1 MSCTRTLTSILRD
14 CDQNIGGIKKI
25 WIAAYVENAA
35 TYSES
40 SNTDKGII
48 TAIKN
53 IADYEK
59 FEFKK
64 NSCSMT
70 STLNVD
76 SVNDINYVS
85 TELVMQF
92 NKMETSKRIAISSL
106 VLADVNVIVRDS
118 NDKYWFLGKDE
129 PVSASA
135 GAAQT
140 GQAKTDGNFY
150 SVTLLDESF
159 TFPLEIKK
167 EVMSTL
173 DAE

>member
-25 WIAAYVENAA
+25 WIATYVENAA

-40 SNTDKGII
+40 GSSDKGVI

-53 IADYEK
+53 IADYVP
-59 FEFKK
+59 FQFKK

-92 NKMETSKRIAISSL
+92 NKMETNKRIAISSL

-129 PVSASA
+129 PVTASA
-135 GAAQT
+135 GAGQT

-159 TFPLEIKK
+159 TFPLEVK
-167 EVMSTL
+167 EEVIAQL
-173 DAE
+173 EGQ